1 MYTPYFH
8 LKEAKYTFTS
18 ESFNQKSEA
27 ESHMKYLL
35 ALGHSLRST
44 FSLHQLGD
52 LSADD
57 KRIVSLLINH
67 DNRGIR
73 YGIMTA

>member
-1 MYTPYFH
+1 MYIPYFY

-18 ESFNQKSEA
+18 ESFTQKSEA
-27 ESHMKYLL
+27 ESHIEYLL
-35 ALGHSLRST
+35 ALGKSLKST
-44 FSLHQLGD
+44 FALHQLTD

-67 DNRGIR
+67 DIRSIR
-73 YGIMTA
+73 YGIMAI